1 MNLKWSISSQ
11 PVNDPVTT
19 AEVKSSLRIDHS
31 VQDTMLA
38 SMIKAAT
45 RQAEKDLD
53 RSIIN
58 RTLELKF
65 DYWPTCG
72 EIHLPKPPFQSV
84 SSVAYIDT
92 NGDSQTLVEDTDYEV
107 KLSGDSG
114 RVVVAPGKSWPSVK
128 SDKKEVIT
136 VTLVA
141 GYGALADNVPD
152 DIKQAIIAK
161 VDIMYSKGE
170 IGEDTYNM
178 LIENTKH
185 YFDYHIND

>member
-1 MNLKWSISSQ
+1 MNMTWSISSQ

-58 RTLELKF
+58 RTLVLEF

-72 EIHLPKPPFQSV
+72 VIHLPKPPFQSV
-84 SSVAYIDT
+84 DEVKYIDT
-92 NGDSQTLVEDTDYEV
+92 NGSEQILAENTDYEV

-114 RVVVAPGKSWPSVK
+114 RVVVAPGKSWPSVQ
-128 SDKKEVIT
+128 SNKKGVIT
-136 VTLVA
+136 VTVVA
-141 GYGALADNVPD
+141 GFGANDSDVPD

-161 VDIMYSKGE
+161 VDIIYSKGE